1 MVHRLPGCAIVCDAE
16 GRHQGRCSVTVSAIA
31 RQIWDMK
38 YRLKQPD
45 GTAVD
50 RTVQDSWRRV
60 AAALAAGEADAG
72 GWADRFHRAMED
84 FRFLPAG
91 RILAGA
97 GADRSLTLFNCLVM
111 GTIPDAITGLSGHQI
126 GRASRR
132 VRGWQD
138 V

>member
-16 GRHQGRCSVTVSAIA
+16 GRRQGRCSVTVSAIA

-60 AAALAAGEADAG
+60 AAALAARSEEHTSELQSLMRISYAG
-72 GWADRFHRAMED
+72 
-84 FRFLPAG
+84 L
-91 RILAGA
+91 
-97 GADRSLTLFNCLVM
+97 CLKK
-111 GTIPDAITGLSGHQI
+111 QI
-126 GRASRR
+126 HTQRQNTMT
-132 VRGWQD
+132 VN
-138 V
+138 

>member
-1 MVHRLPGCAIVCDAE
+1 MTI
-16 GRHQGRCSVTVSAIA
+16 SAIA

-60 AAALAAGEADAG
+60 AAALAAGEADAA
-72 GWADRFHRAMED
+72 GWADRFYRAMED

-97 GADRSLTLFNCLVM
+97 GAHRSVTLFNRSEEHTSELQSLMRTSYAVFF
-111 GTIPDAITGLSGHQI
+111 LQK
-126 GRASRR
+126 
-132 VRGWQD
+132 
-138 V
+138 

>member
-1 MVHRLPGCAIVCDAE
+1 MSDWSSVVCSSDP
-16 GRHQGRCSVTVSAIA
+16 
-31 RQIWDMK
+31 
-38 YRLKQPD
+38 QPD

-97 GADRSLTLFNCLVM
+97 GADRSVTLFNCFVM
-111 GTIPDAITGLSGHQI
+111 GTIPDDITGIFEHLKEADLTLHDRKST
-126 GRASRR
+126 RLNSRN
-132 VRGWQD
+132 
-138 V
+138 